1 MAFASS
7 SRESHVLPHIAIFP
21 FMAKGHTIPLIQLAH
36 HLRRR
41 RLATV
46 TFLTTH
52 GNAAFVR
59 ERLSGADDTAV
70 VELAFP
76 AGVSGI
82 PPAVESAEA
91 LTSMASLAAFAHAAS
106 LLQPQLEASLAAM
119 EPPASL
125 LVADAFLYWTNASAA
140 TLGVPK
146 ASFLGISA
154 FAQVMR
160 ELRVSHDPVPA
171 LLHAGV
177 DGDGN
182 PATFTVPE
190 FPHIKLTLEDLMAPL
205 GDPSSAAP
213 MMELHGKLAKAIEE
227 SHGLIVNTFQ
237 GLEKPYMEFWNNH
250 YRPRAWAVGPL
261 CLSQPA
267 SSSPGAAGARPSWM
281 EWLDEKA
288 AAGRGVLYV
297 AFGTLAAIPEVQ
309 LKEVADGLERAEV
322 DFIWAVRPENVHLGA
337 GFEERTKGRG
347 LVVREWVDQLG
358 ILQHQSVRG
367 FLSHCGWNSVLESV
381 AAAVPLAAWPMQAD
395 QPLNAVF
402 AVHELKIAVR
412 VHTSDRTMRG
422 PVTSEEISRVVREL
436 MLGEAGTEAAK
447 NVAELSVLAMESI
460 LARGSSWKAVE
471 EMIDELCAPN
481 MCAKVEAS
489 KEESRDV

>member
-7 SRESHVLPHIAIFP
+7 STESHVLPHIAIFP
-21 FMAKGHTIPLIQLAH
+21 FMAKGHTIPLIQLVH
-36 HLRRR
+36 HLHRR

-46 TFLTTH
+46 TFFTTH

-59 ERLSGADDTAV
+59 EGLSGADDTAI
-70 VELAFP
+70 VELVFP
-76 AGVSGI
+76 ADVSGV
-82 PPAVESAEA
+82 PPGVESAEA
-91 LTSMASLAAFAHAAS
+91 VTSMASFVAFAHGVS

-119 EPPASL
+119 EPPA
-125 LVADAFLYWTNASAA
+125 

-146 ASFLGISA
+146 VSFFGISA

-160 ELRVSHDPVPA
+160 ELRISHDPCPA
-171 LLHAGV
+171 LQLADV

-190 FPHIKLTLEDLMAPL
+190 FPHIKLTLEDLMAPF
-205 GDPSSAAP
+205 GDPSSVAP
-213 MMELHGKLAKAIEE
+213 MMELDSKLGKAIVE

-237 GLEKPYMEFWNNH
+237 GLEKPYMEFWNKH
-250 YRPRAWAVGPL
+250 YRPTAWAIGPL
-261 CLSQPA
+261 CLSQTA
-267 SSSPGAAGARPSWM
+267 SSSSGDAGRPSWM

-288 AAGRGVLYV
+288 AAGRAVLYV
-297 AFGTLAAIPEVQ
+297 ALGTLAAIPEVQ

-322 DFIWAVRPENVHLGA
+322 DFIWAVRPDNIDLGA
-337 GFEERTKGRG
+337 GFEERTKDRG

-381 AAAVPLAAWPMQAD
+381 AAGVPLAVWPMHAD
-395 QPLNAVF
+395 QPFNAAFV
-402 AVHELKIAVR
+402 VDELKIAVR

-422 PVTSEEISRVVREL
+422 LATTEEISEVVRKL
-436 MLGEAGTEAAK
+436 MLGEAGIEAAK
-447 NVAELSVLAMESI
+447 NVAGLSVLAVESV
-460 LARGSSWKAVE
+460 LKGGSSWKSVE
-471 EMIDELCAPN
+471 EMISELCAPN
-481 MCAKVEAS
+481 MHANVEPS
-489 KEESRDV
+489 KEES